1 MEISDASRQT
11 GISSVAPASETA
23 SPAIASDFETFL
35 RMLTAQ
41 IENQDPLNPV
51 DSTEFATQLAT
62 FSSVEQQV
70 LTNDLLTVLGAQM
83 SAMGSSQLFSWV
95 GMNAYAA
102 MPVNYYGDPVPIV
115 TEGSAI
121 ADKAYFVVRDETGK
135 EVDRFEISTDRAE
148 TEWDGKTKDG
158 QQLPIGT
165 YSVEVESQLDGEVI
179 DTKAALV
186 EARIVEARSENGE
199 AIFVMSTGQEVFS
212 YEIVALREPTQ
223 SSSP

>member
-1 MEISDASRQT
+1 MEISTTSQFSGIAST
-11 GISSVAPASETA
+11 APASSDTA
-23 SPAIASDFETFL
+23 SPAITSDFETFL

-83 SAMGSSQLFSWV
+83 SALGSSQLYSWV
-95 GMNAYAA
+95 GMNAYAV
-102 MPVNYYGDPVPIV
+102 MPVNYAGEPVPIV
-115 TEGSAI
+115 TQGSPI
-121 ADKAYFVVRDETGK
+121 ADKAYLVVRDDTGT
-135 EVDRFEISTDRAE
+135 EVDRRVISTERSE
-148 TEWDGKTKDG
+148 TQWDGKTKDG
-158 QQLPIGT
+158 TPLPFGS
-165 YSVEVESQLDGEVI
+165 YSLEVESQLDGEVI
-179 DTKAALV
+179 DTKSVPV

-212 YEIVALREPTQ
+212 YEIVALREPT
-223 SSSP
+223 